1 MADLSQPAKKIRP
14 AWVQLAPFALGG
26 LLLSLA
32 VPLLPT
38 ASVTGPSYQLNLA
51 SSLLSVG
58 LAIVVVAVASYLG
71 ARWSGRRR
79 PDLVAIIATGAG
91 AAVLAVPGISAPSLW
106 IVVAAA
112 IAVRPPSP
120 VAYPARFGF
129 GVFLAYI
136 VPWVFPTPVAAVVV
150 PLVGIWIADR
160 LIDHALGARKK
171 PPAALRSLPAGAA
184 VGGAS
189 GAMIGMLLGIA
200 AIFVSGV
207 VETIAPKADPTAVL
221 DGDLGLALFG
231 VVLWIG
237 VIGAGLGLLT
247 GPFLARS
254 KRRTPSARRS

>member
-1 MADLSQPAKKIRP
+1 MADVSQQAKKIRP
-14 AWVQLAPFALGG
+14 SWVQLAPFAVGG

-38 ASVTGPSYQLNLA
+38 ASVTGPSYQLNLT
-51 SSLLSVG
+51 SSLVS
-58 LAIVVVAVASYLG
+58 LALAVAVVVVASYLG

-79 PDLVAIIATGAG
+79 PDLVAIVATAAG
-91 AAVLAVPGISAPSLW
+91 AAVLAIPGINAPSLW

-112 IAVRPPSP
+112 VAVRPPSP

-136 VPWVFPTPVAAVVV
+136 VPWVFPATVVAVVG

-160 LIDHALGARKK
+160 LIVHAISGREE
-171 PPAALRSLPAGAA
+171 PPGGLRSLPAGAA

-189 GAMIGMLLGIA
+189 GAVIGMLLGIA
-200 AIFVSGV
+200 AILLSGV
-207 VETIAPKADPTAVL
+207 VETIAPKADMTAVL

-231 VVLWIG
+231 IVLWIG
-237 VIGAGLGLLT
+237 VIGTGIGLFT

-254 KRRTPSARRS
+254 RHRRPSAHRS